1 MQGNGIMAIRKQ
13 GGEQTDKVLSQLAS
27 RSDHGGAEA
36 DDDDDVRAPASG
48 TQSNQLAQ
56 QLEEMIFE
64 GQLAPGQRLDEA
76 SIAAR
81 FGVSRTPVREAIQRL
96 VATGMVE
103 VRRRKGTIVT
113 HLSMPRLIGMIETMA
128 EMDTMAARLAARR
141 ATPQEREGLREI
153 LEKATAAVEDQQAYT
168 RMNREF
174 HWALYA
180 ATHNQYLEELALRTW
195 KVLQPYRNFR
205 LDQPGRRKESLA
217 EHTAIYEAIR
227 AADGELAGKAMATHV
242 KLGGVIADFV
252 FSLPAN
258 ARTEE

>member
-1 MQGNGIMAIRKQ
+1 MATSKQ
-13 GGEQTDKVLSQLAS
+13 SGDQADKVLLQLAS
-27 RSDHGGAEA
+27 RSDSSRVEA
-36 DDDDDVRAPASG
+36 DGDDDDVRSPASG

-64 GQLAPGQRLDEA
+64 GQLAPGQRLDEVT
-76 SIAAR
+76 IAAK

-128 EMDTMAARLAARR
+128 EMDTIAARLAARR
-141 ATPQEREGLREI
+141 ATPQERDGLRVI
-153 LEKATAAVEDQQAYT
+153 LEKAAAAVEDQQTYT

-174 HWALYA
+174 HWALYV
-180 ATHNQYLEELALRTW
+180 ATHNQYLGELALRTW

-205 LDQPGRRKESLA
+205 LDQPGRRRESLA
-217 EHTAIYEAIR
+217 EHTAVYEAIR
-227 AADGELAGKAMATHV
+227 AADGDLAGKAMASHV